1 VTAVPGS
8 GSKMRW
14 TLLGALV
21 GSPAAMIRGVAPEM
35 QGQYAQGLRCNGQ
48 EVAASAIND
57 NYCDCEDGSDEPGT
71 GACSGQE
78 GTLFHCA
85 NVGSTPRLVY
95 ASRVGDGICDCCDG
109 SDEDLDQVTAAK
121 CSNTCKE
128 EGERSRAER
137 EAKLQDLRAGL
148 QVKTKTISEATQQ
161 KQEKE
166 AEIQRIDQELP
177 ALETKLTELRQKKEE
192 ADAEKMQAECK
203 TELPRLRQRVKELEE
218 KVASLEKDLAVA
230 GEGTTTTTTKKVVSE
245 YAKWMEGADAAREE
259 DMADVESWDMP
270 DEDDGPSESPAAPA
284 PAPPEPEKP
293 RDVGWAGWLRSWFRA
308 EDPLEKELREME
320 SQVKSHKDSKSRLKK
335 ELDELP
341 EDKLGFASL
350 RDKCLEYKTSEYTY
364 KLCFFKDAKQ
374 SHTRL
379 GNWES
384 FTSPTEAIFKN
395 GEMCFGGPA
404 RSLKV
409 TFQCGA
415 TEEVL
420 ALDEPS
426 RCSYAAV
433 VRHAGAC
440 IETMQQDL
448 ESPRTRHPK
457 EEL

>member
-1 VTAVPGS
+1 
-8 GSKMRW
+8 MRW

-109 SDEDLDQVTAAK
+109 SDEDHQVTAAK

-137 EAKLQDLRAGL
+137 EAKLKDLRAGL
-148 QVKTKTISEATQQ
+148 QVKTETISQAKQQ

-166 AEIQRIDQELP
+166 AEIHRIDQELP

-218 KVASLEKDLAVA
+218 KVASLEKDLVA
-230 GEGTTTTTTKKVVSE
+230 GDGTTTTTTKKVVSE
-245 YAKWMEGADAAREE
+245 YAKWMEGADAAMEE
-259 DMADVESWDMP
+259 DMAD
-270 DEDDGPSESPAAPA
+270 EDDGVESPTAPA
-284 PAPPEPEKP
+284 PAPPESENP
-293 RDVGWAGWLRSWFRA
+293 S
-308 EDPLEKELREME
+308 EDPLEKELKEME
-320 SQVKSHKDSKSRLKK
+320 SQVKSHKAQLDLMDLMDLMIPKGFDRLPLVPLVPLDSKSRLKK

-364 KLCFFKDAKQ
+364 KLCFFQDAKQ

-379 GNWES
+379 GQWER

-395 GEMCFGGPA
+395 GEMCGALGA
-404 RSLKV
+404 LKMWS
-409 TFQCGA
+409 C
-415 TEEVL
+415 
-420 ALDEPS
+420 
-426 RCSYAAV
+426 
-433 VRHAGAC
+433 
-440 IETMQQDL
+440 
-448 ESPRTRHPK
+448 
-457 EEL
+457 